1 MYNITIIED
10 DTEVREELK
19 ILLQNSGYKIN
30 IITDFENVE
39 KQVLESETHLVLLD
53 VNLPNKNGYE
63 IWTS

>member
-39 KQVLESETHLVLLD
+39 K
-53 VNLPNKNGYE
+53 
-63 IWTS
+63 